1 VTIWAVILSV
11 LLGLAVN
18 ESCELSPW
26 AAKKITR
33 WSARL
38 RNDDPERARIRSE
51 EWLAVIE
58 DVPGKLFK
66 FITALCFAADAL
78 RAWARRAV
86 ARLSADV
93 PVVSSGGTVAVKKAA
108 IAVAAGTV
116 AFAVVFAA
124 EPVISR
130 GLSGVPVIQQAA
142 PRAGGPSVSQA
153 AGTLAALLAQG
164 SHESMKSIGAWDDVT
179 QCGPHLKQDAQV
191 FRNAAADRRA
201 LIMLLRTM
209 HARSALPAPMLQDLE
224 KVWQAYAVVDGDDAQ
239 WADDETAHACAV
251 NDQSDPALQAA
262 IGPGSE
268 ARAEKAAFA
277 ASWDPLA
284 VKYGLTEYQ
293 WYDL

>member
-1 VTIWAVILSV
+1 MTMWAVILSV

-18 ESCELSPW
+18 ESCDLSPW

-38 RNDDPERARIRSE
+38 RNDDSERAQIRSE

-66 FITALCFAADAL
+66 LITALCFAADAL
-78 RAWARRAV
+78 RVWARRAV

-108 IAVAAGTV
+108 IAVAAGAV
-116 AFAVVFAA
+116 AFAVAFAM

-153 AGTLAALLAQG
+153 AGTLAALLAH
-164 SHESMKSIGAWDDVT
+164 SETDRMKDIGAWNDVM
-179 QCGPHLKQDAQV
+179 QCGPSLKQDVQV

-201 LIMLLRTM
+201 LITLLRTM

-224 KVWQAYAVVDGDDAQ
+224 KVWQAYDVGDGDDAQ
-239 WADDETAHACAV
+239 WADDETAHACTV
-251 NDQSDPALQAA
+251 NDQSDPAFQAT

-268 ARAEKAAFA
+268 VIAEKSAFA
-277 ASWDPLA
+277 ASWNPLA
-284 VKYGLTEYQ
+284 VKYGLTQYQ
-293 WYDL
+293 WPDF

>member
-1 VTIWAVILSV
+1 MWAVILSV

-66 FITALCFAADAL
+66 LITALCFAADAL
-78 RAWARRAV
+78 CAWARRAV

-108 IAVAAGTV
+108 IAATAGTV
-116 AFAVVFAA
+116 AFAVVLAA
-124 EPVISR
+124 EAVISR

-142 PRAGGPSVSQA
+142 PRAGGPSASQA
-153 AGTLAALLAQG
+153 AGTLAALLAQ
-164 SHESMKSIGAWDDVT
+164 STTIRIKVIGAENDVVL
-179 QCGPHLKQDAQV
+179 CGPRLKQDAQV

-201 LIMLLRTM
+201 LIMQLRTM

-224 KVWQAYAVVDGDDAQ
+224 KVWQAYAAFDDVQ
-239 WADDETAHACAV
+239 WADDEAAHACRDPALA
-251 NDQSDPALQAA
+251 DPALQAA
-262 IGPGSE
+262 TRPDSE
-268 ARAEKAAFA
+268 LNTEKAAFEV
-277 ASWDPLA
+277 SWNPLA
-284 VKYGLTEYQ
+284 VKYGLPEVQ
-293 WYDL
+293 WYEF